1 MQKLILLVAIAV
13 IGMALRPSPCKAQ
26 LSKAIALDSCGL
38 HIMGH
43 VLQPGQDTSAWISA
57 LGAPTRRSND
67 ELNAVWFYSWDH
79 LGLAIMMEDDGEG
92 LSKVARVFLFFR
104 NLDDTERRANA
115 IGDYFSIGYQG
126 YYSKAELRK
135 LRKSYGKEGYAQLL
149 ADNDPKRYVF
159 TATTIPSLQVDG
171 MVIDRESKIASINAA
186 RTQNGNMPF
195 WYQGVDWVFPE
206 GISDEVAA
214 TTVTQMG
221 YYAARS
227 GPLCAGNGW
236 WLKLHYSSFGR
247 LYYLV
252 MDAYTPEETREFMNK
267 E

>member
-1 MQKLILLVAIAV
+1 MQKLILRLAIAV
-13 IGMALRPSPCKAQ
+13 LAMVILPCPSNAQ
-26 LSKAIALDSCGL
+26 AGDAIALDSCGL
-38 HIMGH
+38 HVSGR

-57 LGAPTRRSND
+57 LGAPTRRSNE
-67 ELNAVWFYSWDH
+67 ELNAVWFYSWDQ
-79 LGLAIMMEDDGEG
+79 LGLTIMMEDDDDG

-104 NLDDTERRANA
+104 NLDDTEGRANA

-126 YYSKAELRK
+126 HYMKAELRK
-135 LRKSYGKEGYAQLL
+135 LRKIYGKEGYAQLL
-149 ADNDPKRYVF
+149 TDNDPKRYVF
-159 TATTIPSLQVDG
+159 TATTIPSLQVNG
-171 MVIDRESKIASINAA
+171 LAIDRESKIAGINAA
-186 RTQNGNMPF
+186 RVRSGYMPF

-206 GISDEVAA
+206 GISNEVAA

-252 MDAYTPEETREFMNK
+252 MDAYTPEEIHEFMNK